1 MCMRALPACMSVQH
15 IMSGVPG
22 SQKSVLDSQEF
33 QTGVTYTMWV
43 LGTESGSSGKAASV
57 LNH

>member
-33 QTGVTYTMWV
+33 QTGVSYHV
-43 LGTESGSSGKAASV
+43 GAGVCAG
-57 LNH
+57 N

>member
-33 QTGVTYTMWV
+33 QTGVTYHV
-43 LGTESGSSGKAASV
+43 GAGTESGSSGKAASV

>member
-1 MCMRALPACMSVQH
+1 MSVQH